1 MNSNGALSMLH
12 YPAAP
17 TESADT
23 GDAAPD
29 ADDAFLPRYLARI
42 GYSGAV
48 APTWDV
54 LAALQAGHIA
64 AIPFEASDALTGAGI
79 HIGAAAIDATLI
91 GQRRGGYFFEQNGL
105 LLRAVRAAGF
115 GAEGRIGR
123 VTWSRHGEANGRGR
137 VGGDGWI

>member
-17 TESADT
+17 TDPADT
-23 GDAAPD
+23 GDASPD

-54 LAALQAGHIA
+54 LAALQAAHIA
-64 AIPFEASDALTGAGI
+64 AIPFEAIDALTGAGI
-79 HIGAAAIDATLI
+79 AIGADAIDAKLI
-91 GQRRGGYFFEQNGL
+91 GLRRGGL
-105 LLRAVRAAGF
+105 CL
-115 GAEGRIGR
+115 
-123 VTWSRHGEANGRGR
+123 GEKCSPLCLQ
-137 VGGDGWI
+137 DG

>member
-17 TESADT
+17 TDSADT

-54 LAALQAGHIA
+54 LAALQAAHIA
-64 AIPFEASDALTGAGI
+64 AIPFEAIDALTGAGSAL
-79 HIGAAAIDATLI
+79 GADAIDAKVV
-91 GQRRGGYFFEQNGL
+91 GPRP
-105 LLRAVRAAGF
+105 
-115 GAEGRIGR
+115 GR
-123 VTWSRHGEANGRGR
+123 TWL
-137 VGGDGWI
+137 